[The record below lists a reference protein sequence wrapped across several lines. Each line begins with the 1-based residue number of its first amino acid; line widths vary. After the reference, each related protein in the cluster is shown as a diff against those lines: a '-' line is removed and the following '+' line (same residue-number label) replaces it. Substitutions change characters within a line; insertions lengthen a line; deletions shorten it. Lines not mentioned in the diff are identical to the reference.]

1 MALNA
6 RLLQALL
13 AHKISLI
20 GKGSCPSQSGGRRI
34 CKNSVS
40 TLNILVEPY
49 AGGDAWQ
56 YGGRGAP
63 MPKRLAKKP
72 DRNCS
77 GGHSISQSQKP
88 LPPYELDPMFDN
100 PVIRNRIG
108 AVIAKAAKKRFSER

>member
-72 DRNCS
+72 HRNCS
-77 GGHSISQSQKP
+77 GGSFDFTIAETASP
-88 LPPYELDPMFDN
+88 LRTRSN
-100 PVIRNRIG
+100 VR
-108 AVIAKAAKKRFSER
+108 

>member
-1 MALNA
+1 M
-6 RLLQALL
+6 
-13 AHKISLI
+13 
-20 GKGSCPSQSGGRRI
+20 
-34 CKNSVS
+34 
-40 TLNILVEPY
+40 EPY